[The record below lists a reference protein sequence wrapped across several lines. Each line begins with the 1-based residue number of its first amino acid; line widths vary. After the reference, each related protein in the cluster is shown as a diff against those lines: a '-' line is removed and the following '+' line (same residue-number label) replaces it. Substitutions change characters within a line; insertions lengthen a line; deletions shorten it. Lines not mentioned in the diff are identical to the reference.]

1 MQFLGNQVILGA
13 LFPNPSTD
21 VAGTFPVSRTQAFS
35 SVCPWLASVPGRVGI
50 IDSSVLTKKLWRLRN
65 KQGNFYFHLSLHLL
79 WLGRLSSQS
88 FQCLRTVS
96 HPIIPRPS
104 QSALG
109 SGGGCLKPA
118 SSSSAWDSSSLTP
131 CCSQAR
137 PEDSSWPFSAPS
149 KVRIP

>member
-13 LFPNPSTD
+13 LFPNQSTD
-21 VAGTFPVSRTQAFS
+21 VAATFPVSRTQAFS
-35 SVCPWLASVPGRVGI
+35 SVCPWLTPVPGRVGV
-50 IDSSVLTKKLWRLRN
+50 DPSVLTKKLWRLRN
-65 KQGNFYFHLSLHLL
+65 KQGNFCFCLSLHLL
-79 WLGRLSSQS
+79 WLGRLSSGS
-88 FQCLRTVS
+88 FQYLRTVS

-104 QSALG
+104 QSDLG

-137 PEDSSWPFSAPS
+137 PEDPSWPFSAPS